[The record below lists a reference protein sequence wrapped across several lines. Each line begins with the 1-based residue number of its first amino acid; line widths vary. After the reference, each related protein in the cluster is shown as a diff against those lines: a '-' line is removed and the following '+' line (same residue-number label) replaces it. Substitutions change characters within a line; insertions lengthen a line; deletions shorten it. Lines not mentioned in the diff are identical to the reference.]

1 MHTCTSVIST
11 KILISSRRRKCY
23 VDVSQTMV
31 VSCNRQRLTL
41 AGLLTHFFII
51 FTFTSCTHFTFSY
64 RYYLFFALYINFFE
78 LHGGLEISY
87 THVSLLFD

>member
-64 RYYLFFALYINFFE
+64 RYYLFFALYINF
-78 LHGGLEISY
+78 LSY
-87 THVSLLFD
+87 MED